1 MTYTEMTKQ
10 LQAKLPDLLAVLP
23 SAMIVL
29 VGAIA
34 IRLALSRGFNLMT
47 DRTRIT
53 HSEMALVR
61 KAVNWL
67 ILTITI
73 ILLLGIFGFNLGGLW
88 TVLSTLLA
96 MVAIGF
102 VAVWSVLSN
111 ISCTFMILL
120 FRPFAVGDQI
130 EFAGE
135 EVSGRVIDLNLLYTT
150 LQTRENSTL
159 QVPNNLFFQKV
170 LTRRKGTS
178 DTSLVDQ
185 LRASDQAES

>member
-10 LQAKLPDLLAVLP
+10 LQAKLPDLLTVLP

-111 ISCTFMILL
+111 VSCTFMILL

-135 EVSGRVIDLNLLYTT
+135 EVSGRVVDLNLLYTT

-178 DTSLVDQ
+178 DTSLVEQ